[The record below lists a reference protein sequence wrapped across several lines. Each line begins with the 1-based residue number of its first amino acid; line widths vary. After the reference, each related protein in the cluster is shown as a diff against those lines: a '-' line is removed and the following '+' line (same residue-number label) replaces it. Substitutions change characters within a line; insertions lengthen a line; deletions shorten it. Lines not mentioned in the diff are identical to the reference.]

1 MKKKYFAF
9 ASIMIITFFLNGC
22 LVTQN
27 KYIKKSEEAD
37 KLAQELALEREKNQ
51 ALTEQNLTLKES
63 TTKLE
68 RKAEETSSTYK
79 QLLKEMKAEI
89 DEGQITIKELKGKLT
104 MDVVDKIL
112 FDSGEARIKEDGLK
126 VLQRVVDILQTVKDK
141 NILIEGHTD
150 NVPIV
155 GRLAQR
161 YPTNWELSH
170 ARAINVTRYLQE
182 KGIDPRILSAT
193 AYGEY
198 QPIADNSTPEG
209 RAKNRR
215 IAIIL
220 LPKD

>member
-1 MKKKYFAF
+1 MKKKYFALT
-9 ASIMIITFFLNGC
+9 SIMIMAIFLNGC
-22 LVTQN
+22 LVTQS
-27 KYIKKSEEAD
+27 KYIKKAEEAD

-51 ALTEQNLTLKES
+51 ALTEQNLALKES
-63 TTKLE
+63 TTKLAQ
-68 RKAEETSSTYK
+68 KAEQTSSTYQ

-126 VLQRVVDILQTVKDK
+126 VLQRVVDILQPVKDK